1 MTIHFMNRSAAVLA
15 GSAAALVF
23 AIPPASAQESP
34 IVVQGVPVPNM
45 RIERVSFY
53 DLNLASR
60 AGEQA
65 LMRRVSQ
72 AIERVC
78 LYDNGRWYGMSE
90 PSYNQCSWG
99 AWARARPQMIGAISR
114 ARAAAYYAAYRRY

>member
-1 MTIHFMNRSAAVLA
+1 MTILNKSAAVLA
-15 GSAAALVF
+15 GVSASLIST
-23 AIPPASAQESP
+23 IPPASAQEGP
-34 IVVQGVPVPNM
+34 IVVQGVPVPNL

-53 DLNLASR
+53 DLNLATR
-60 AGEQA
+60 AGEQT

-78 LYDNGRWYGMSE
+78 LRDNGRWYGMSE
-90 PSYNQCSWG
+90 PNYNQCTSG

-114 ARAAAYYAAYRRY
+114 ARAAAYYAYYRRY